1 MANENDS
8 IWKNIY
14 LFLKE
19 NEIDV
24 YSQGQYEGECKEPY
38 VVLSDG
44 GTANV
49 TTNVSSV
56 AKYYT
61 VMCYVPFRRFSEL
74 EPYVT
79 KVKGIMKELFP
90 LIRPDGVETPATLD
104 EELAAHM
111 VSVEYI
117 NYRKLNYL

>member
-1 MANENDS
+1 MDS
-8 IWKNIY
+8 VWREIFLY
-14 LFLKE
+14 LKE
-19 NEIDV
+19 QGINV

-56 AKYYT
+56 VKYYT
-61 VMCYVPFRRFSEL
+61 VMCYVPFKMFSEL
-74 EPYVT
+74 EPYVK
-79 KVKGIMKELFP
+79 KVKEVMKEMFP

-104 EELAAHM
+104 EELMAHM

-117 NYRKLNYL
+117 NYRKLKYL